1 MRDWLSLKK
10 WNNIEKQWYAVNSF
24 DTHKI
29 DGIFSIHHNIREY
42 NLNHSQDPPVNGV
55 TGAGRP
61 RTIKRYRLSVS
72 PLKEK
77 QA

>member
-10 WNNIEKQWYAVNSF
+10 WNSIEKQWYAVNSF
-24 DTHKI
+24 DSHKI
-29 DGIFSIHHNIREY
+29 DGIFSKYQKIREY

-55 TGAGRP
+55 TGAVSATQGNQAV
-61 RTIKRYRLSVS
+61 KSVS